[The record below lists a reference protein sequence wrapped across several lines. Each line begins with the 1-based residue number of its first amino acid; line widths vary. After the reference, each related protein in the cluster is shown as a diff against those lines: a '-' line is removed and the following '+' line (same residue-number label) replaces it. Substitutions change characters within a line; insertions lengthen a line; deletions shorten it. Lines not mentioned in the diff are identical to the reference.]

1 MNKSNIRLEILSPIH
16 IGTQQEKTWHK
27 NMDFFYQK
35 GKVYVVD
42 QDKLFA
48 KLYALDGQNAIQ
60 TFNAKL
66 AANRL
71 DDLKGYIYQHVSLAD
86 IAQVVFDYPQEP
98 GNEIKPLVRTGLGTP
113 LIPGSSLKGAIRTA
127 ILTHLIKQKPHF
139 AKQEHNL
146 KNKWGRYNDR
156 NLVKNYLGNDPNHD
170 LLRMLHAADIAL
182 SNPQTILYK
191 TQTLNLYGNS
201 WKIKQSVTNYLE
213 CASLQM
219 CEGRLH
225 IPQTQL
231 KLSVQHRILKN
242 TQVLTPGKLFEII
255 NAHSLH
261 LLQEEIEFW
270 EEELELTNTHHMVDD
285 YLESLRELYT
295 TAQECS
301 PAQSCV
307 LRVGAGTGWDSM
319 TGRWAKDENILDDDT
334 WSNLKQALRPKRYFD
349 TPFPKSRKALEKA
362 KPLGFVKLSWR

>member
-1 MNKSNIRLEILSPIH
+1 MSTSNISLEILSPVH
-16 IGTQQEKTWHK
+16 IGTQQEKTWNK
-27 NMDFFYQK
+27 NLDFFYQQ

-71 DDLKGYIYQHVSLAD
+71 DDLKSYIHQHVSLAN
-86 IAQVVFDYPQEP
+86 IAQVVFDSPQEP
-98 GNEIKPLVRTGLGTP
+98 GNEIKPLVRTGLGAP
-113 LIPGSSLKGAIRTA
+113 LIPGSSLKGAMRTA

-139 AKQEHNL
+139 AKQERNL
-146 KNKWGRYNDR
+146 KNKWGRYGDR
-156 NLVKNYLGNDPNHD
+156 EIVKNYLGKDPNHD
-170 LLRMLHAADIAL
+170 LLRMLQVADIEL

-213 CASLQM
+213 CANLQI

-231 KLSVQHRILKN
+231 KLAIKNNILKN
-242 TQVLTPGKLFEII
+242 TQVLNEGKLFEII
-255 NAHSLH
+255 NTHTLH

-270 EEELELTNTHHMVDD
+270 EEELALTNTHPMVDD
-285 YLESLRELYT
+285 YLESLRELHAA
-295 TAQECS
+295 AQDCDPS
-301 PAQSCV
+301 QSCV
-307 LRVGAGTGWDSM
+307 LRIGAGAGWDAM
-319 TGRWAKDENILDDDT
+319 TGRWAKEETILDDRT
-334 WSNLKQALRPKRYFD
+334 WSNLKQALRPKKYFD

-362 KPLGFVKLSWR
+362 KPLGFVKMSFR